1 MNQPA
6 LPAEVDRERLLAL
19 LPGIAGRR
27 VLVVGDLC
35 LDEYVVGHAERMSR
49 EAPVPVLEF
58 SERFTRAG
66 AAANP
71 ALNVSSLGGVA
82 MVAGLVGDDEA
93 GRELR
98 RKLSEQGIAIDGV
111 ITDPTRPTTVK
122 TRILAEAGSHF
133 LQQVVRMDHAPRAG
147 ASEDARGELLR
158 YVEAASRWVD
168 AVLISDYKGG
178 VVGAELV
185 RMCAGLVRD
194 RGQLITVDTQGD
206 LFAFRG
212 LTLAKCNCPDAEA
225 VLRRPLP
232 DDDAIAR
239 ASAQLRRRLGAE
251 AILITRGR
259 DGMTLAEA
267 GACFHIPA
275 TNRSDVFDV
284 TGAGDTVIAVVSLA
298 LAAGA
303 EYLDAAVLSNYAAG
317 IVVRRLGN
325 ATTTPEELGEA
336 IRAT

>member
-6 LPAEVDRERLLAL
+6 LPAEVDRERLRAL
-19 LPGIAGRR
+19 LPRLAGRR

-35 LDEYVVGHAERMSR
+35 LDEYLIGHAERMSR

-82 MVAGLVGDDEA
+82 MVAGLVGDDDS
-93 GRELR
+93 GHQLR
-98 RKLSEQGIAIDGV
+98 RKLSEQGVAVDGV
-111 ITDPTRPTTVK
+111 ITDTTRSTTVK
-122 TRILAEAGSHF
+122 TRILAEVGSRF
-133 LQQVVRMDHAPRAG
+133 LQQVVRMDYAPRAG
-147 ASEDARGELLR
+147 ISGDARGELLR
-158 YVEAASRWVD
+158 YVDEASRHVD
-168 AVLISDYKGG
+168 AVLVSDYKGG
-178 VVGAELV
+178 VVGTELI
-185 RMCAGLVRD
+185 RMCAGLVHD
-194 RGQLITVDTQGD
+194 RGQLVTVDTQGD

-212 LTLAKCNCPDAEA
+212 LTLAKCNCPDAET

-232 DDDAIAR
+232 DNEAIAR
-239 ASAQLRRRLGAE
+239 ASAQLRRRLGAK
-251 AILITRGR
+251 AMLITRGR

-284 TGAGDTVIAVVSLA
+284 TGAGDTVIAVVTLA
-298 LAAGA
+298 VAAGA
-303 EYLDAAVLSNYAAG
+303 QYLDAAVLANYAAG
-317 IVVRRLGN
+317 IVVRRFGN
-325 ATTTPEELGEA
+325 ATSTHDELAEA
-336 IRAT
+336 IGVS